1 MSPSSSSSPT
11 WCWATISSD
20 GKKALKQLR
29 EKPSRQRSEYKTQKA
44 LHGIYRGITC
54 LVIRRE
60 AEARYTRLLGAPPQA
75 VPLDPPGAL
84 DPLAL
89 NTNPFLGPFPSGAQY
104 RNYHMQDNTVQM
116 YPLIQV
122 ANPQAAEAEDVGE
135 AEAEGEE
142 EAISVKKISVIIVKI
157 MDTGNVIAERNNVTR
172 DIIEDSSKEEEEK
185 LKELPPEL
193 WSEGP
198 ADYIQTASFGL
209 RLRFKDGG
217 TPGQGYLRATP
228 NLTIRRCTTLNPATL
243 LPTAEEGHQHNC
255 LDEVST
261 KVLPR
266 PDLNS
271 TPQEP
276 IQPGDYVWVKKFVR
290 KRWNTPRWEGPY
302 QVKAREQWRTLR
314 KRLTAC
320 IGPATAEPRR
330 NL

>member
-1 MSPSSSSSPT
+1 M
-11 WCWATISSD
+11 A
-20 GKKALKQLR
+20 
-29 EKPSRQRSEYKTQKA
+29 
-44 LHGIYRGITC
+44 
-54 LVIRRE
+54 V
-60 AEARYTRLLGAPPQA
+60 LLSQ
-75 VPLDPPGAL
+75 
-84 DPLAL
+84 
-89 NTNPFLGPFPSGAQY
+89 
-104 RNYHMQDNTVQM
+104 
-116 YPLIQV
+116 
-122 ANPQAAEAEDVGE
+122 
-135 AEAEGEE
+135 
-142 EAISVKKISVIIVKI
+142 
-157 MDTGNVIAERNNVTR
+157 
-172 DIIEDSSKEEEEK
+172 
-185 LKELPPEL
+185 
-193 WSEGP
+193 
-198 ADYIQTASFGL
+198 
-209 RLRFKDGG
+209 
-217 TPGQGYLRATP
+217 P

-266 PDLNS
+266 PDLSDVALTTGRILFVDGSSRKDDCGRTRTAYAVVTATEVVEAKSLPSSYSAQAAELVALTRAYS

>member
-1 MSPSSSSSPT
+1 MR
-11 WCWATISSD
+11 ATISSD
-20 GKKALKQLR
+20 GRKALKQLR
-29 EKPSRQRSEYKTQKA
+29 ERNHSDNGVS
-44 LHGIYRGITC
+44 
-54 LVIRRE
+54 IRHKK
-60 AEARYTRLLGAPPQA
+60 RYTENTA
-75 VPLDPPGAL
+75 VLPAWS
-84 DPLAL
+84 
-89 NTNPFLGPFPSGAQY
+89 SGEKQ
-104 RNYHMQDNTVQM
+104 RQDT
-116 YPLIQV
+116 P
-122 ANPQAAEAEDVGE
+122 A
-135 AEAEGEE
+135 
-142 EAISVKKISVIIVKI
+142 
-157 MDTGNVIAERNNVTR
+157 
-172 DIIEDSSKEEEEK
+172 SSEEEEEK

-198 ADYIQTASFGL
+198 ADDLQAVNAAVVPRSPLVADPYTLLNDLNPEHQWYTVIDVSNAFFSVPVHPDSQFGL

-302 QVKAREQWRTLR
+302 QVQLTTKTAVRVDGKLSWIHLSIVKNRKFFQVKAREQWRTLR

>member
-1 MSPSSSSSPT
+1 MPT
-11 WCWATISSD
+11 LS
-20 GKKALKQLR
+20 Q
-29 EKPSRQRSEYKTQKA
+29 
-44 LHGIYRGITC
+44 
-54 LVIRRE
+54 
-60 AEARYTRLLGAPPQA
+60 AEAA
-75 VPLDPPGAL
+75 
-84 DPLAL
+84 
-89 NTNPFLGPFPSGAQY
+89 
-104 RNYHMQDNTVQM
+104 
-116 YPLIQV
+116 
-122 ANPQAAEAEDVGE
+122 DVGE

-142 EAISVKKISVIIVKI
+142 EAIHVKKISVIIVKI

-209 RLRFKDGG
+209 RLRFKDGV
-217 TPGQGYLRATP
+217 LLS
-228 NLTIRRCTTLNPATL
+228 LTIRRCTTLNPATL

-290 KRWNTPRWEGPY
+290 KREAAQRS
-302 QVKAREQWRTLR
+302 
-314 KRLTAC
+314 
-320 IGPATAEPRR
+320 ATAKLHQKQQYDKQVVFHPYEVLRDLAPSYLEELVSPYHPNRPLCSQNAGLLVVPRVSKGRMGGRAFSYQAPLLWNQLPVQR
-330 NL
+330 NQMGNEVSLVKRQHLLGLDPRPSRPTLKLQEEVPSPACLACPQISTMAYFQML

>member
-1 MSPSSSSSPT
+1 MPT
-11 WCWATISSD
+11 LS
-20 GKKALKQLR
+20 Q
-29 EKPSRQRSEYKTQKA
+29 
-44 LHGIYRGITC
+44 
-54 LVIRRE
+54 
-60 AEARYTRLLGAPPQA
+60 AEAA
-75 VPLDPPGAL
+75 
-84 DPLAL
+84 
-89 NTNPFLGPFPSGAQY
+89 
-104 RNYHMQDNTVQM
+104 
-116 YPLIQV
+116 
-122 ANPQAAEAEDVGE
+122 DVGE

-142 EAISVKKISVIIVKI
+142 EATPVKMISVIIVKI
-157 MDTGNVIAERNNVTR
+157 MDTGNVIAKRNNVTR
-172 DIIEDSSKEEEEK
+172 DTIEDSSKEEEEK

-217 TPGQGYLRATP
+217 TPGQGYLRATKHGDKRQPVAYYSHKLDPVVCALPPCVKAVVAASEAVKASAGVP

-276 IQPGDYVWVKKFVR
+276 IRPGDYVWVKKFVR

-302 QVKAREQWRTLR
+302 QVQ
-314 KRLTAC
+314 LTTK
-320 IGPATAEPRR
+320 TAVRVDGKLSWIHLSHCKKQKILPGEGEGAVADSP
-330 NL
+330 

>member
-1 MSPSSSSSPT
+1 
-11 WCWATISSD
+11 ATISSD

-54 LVIRRE
+54 LAIRRE
-60 AEARYTRLLGAPPQA
+60 AEARYTRLLGAE
-75 VPLDPPGAL
+75 
-84 DPLAL
+84 
-89 NTNPFLGPFPSGAQY
+89 
-104 RNYHMQDNTVQM
+104 
-116 YPLIQV
+116 
-122 ANPQAAEAEDVGE
+122 AADVGE

-217 TPGQGYLRATP
+217 TPGQGYLRATVRVP
-228 NLTIRRCTTLNPATL
+228 QSFLSGAVSAESDDSTLHDLKPSNAATHRRR
-243 LPTAEEGHQHNC
+243 GHQHNC

-276 IQPGDYVWVKKFVR
+276 IQPGDYVWVKKFVW

-302 QVKAREQWRTLR
+302 QVQ
-314 KRLTAC
+314 LTTK
-320 IGPATAEPRR
+320 TAVRVDGNCRGYTFHIVKKQKILPGEGEGAVADSP
-330 NL
+330 

>member
-1 MSPSSSSSPT
+1 MGGGRVHPGLDASSSKRTARVTKHHPHKNWSFEPDPKT
-11 WCWATISSD
+11 WRGAPWDDRTPKATISSD

-54 LVIRRE
+54 LAIRRE
-60 AEARYTRLLGAPPQA
+60 AEARYTRLLGA
-75 VPLDPPGAL
+75 
-84 DPLAL
+84 
-89 NTNPFLGPFPSGAQY
+89 
-104 RNYHMQDNTVQM
+104 
-116 YPLIQV
+116 
-122 ANPQAAEAEDVGE
+122 EAEGVGE

-142 EAISVKKISVIIVKI
+142 EAIP
-157 MDTGNVIAERNNVTR
+157 
-172 DIIEDSSKEEEEK
+172 EEEEK

-209 RLRFKDGG
+209 HLRFKDEG

-302 QVKAREQWRTLR
+302 QVQ
-314 KRLTAC
+314 LTTK
-320 IGPATAEPRR
+320 TAVRVDGKLSWIHLSHCKKQKILPGEGEGAVADSP
-330 NL
+330 